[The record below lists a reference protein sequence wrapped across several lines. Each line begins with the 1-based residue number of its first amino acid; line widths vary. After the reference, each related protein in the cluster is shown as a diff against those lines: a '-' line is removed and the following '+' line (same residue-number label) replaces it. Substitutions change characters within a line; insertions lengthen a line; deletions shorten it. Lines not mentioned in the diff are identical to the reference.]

1 MLPTLAG
8 MRTQDEALPHVEK
21 LETETK
27 LTRPTLQRVV
37 NFATFILSTLQ
48 EEDMT
53 DEDPKLW
60 TKDLISFGLLPSA
73 GEERFYQYM
82 IALRDSAFSKL
93 DTLARER
100 SAESGVLPAF
110 TGVST
115 TVELRGVFKKP
126 YKLGSKIED
135 YTPELLSYRPIVSVA
150 ISVDGGVTKTFTFQ
164 AAPDELKYI
173 IAELQA
179 AQKASTVLHSKMSSQ

>member
-1 MLPTLAG
+1 MSYRQTSPSPVQTFFN
-8 MRTQDEALPHVEK
+8 K
-21 LETETK
+21 L
-27 LTRPTLQRVV
+27 
-37 NFATFILSTLQ
+37 
-48 EEDMT
+48 
-53 DEDPKLW
+53 
-60 TKDLISFGLLPSA
+60 
-73 GEERFYQYM
+73 
-82 IALRDSAFSKL
+82 
-93 DTLARER
+93 LARER
-100 SAESGVLPAF
+100 AAESGVLPAF

-164 AAPDELKYI
+164 ATPDELKYI